1 LKGKTKPNIT
11 LEDSGRFRVNMK
23 ISIFK
28 KLGES
33 KKRTGPKARRLQAES
48 RYPQAKKPT
57 AQTAHLVFLQTRK
70 PTLKKPKELFTAN
83 VQKIEKCRQKKKY

>member
-1 LKGKTKPNIT
+1 MKVSSSKTRTT
-11 LEDSGRFRVNMK
+11 LILD
-23 ISIFK
+23 
-28 KLGES
+28 
-33 KKRTGPKARRLQAES
+33 

-83 VQKIEKCRQKKKY
+83 VQKTEKCRQKKKY

>member
-1 LKGKTKPNIT
+1 
-11 LEDSGRFRVNMK
+11 M
-23 ISIFK
+23 FK
-28 KLGES
+28 ESAERLG
-33 KKRTGPKARRLQAES
+33 TN

-83 VQKIEKCRQKKKY
+83 VQKTEKCRQKKKY